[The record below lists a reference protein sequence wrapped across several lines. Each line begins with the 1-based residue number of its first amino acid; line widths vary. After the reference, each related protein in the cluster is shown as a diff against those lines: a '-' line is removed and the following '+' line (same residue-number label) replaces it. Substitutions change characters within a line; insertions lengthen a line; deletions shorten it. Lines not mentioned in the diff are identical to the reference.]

1 MSLEF
6 IWQLPTSGDGRLGH
20 AASSR
25 RGERPPKVGSPYSNG
40 VTDPR
45 GNNFNFFDYI
55 HQIAR
60 AADLTGFNGVQI
72 QHDLEGD
79 ESWIVAGYIARSTR
93 HLKLLTEFDAARGSA
108 VYAAKNAV
116 SYQRYTGGRFAWQIS
131 TNDNAQTRRQQADHI
146 ANEEQLQRIDEF
158 VTVARGVINQSPY
171 SFKGKFFEVL
181 DGGFKGPLGGQ
192 VTPPVYLSGSSD
204 EAYAL
209 SAKQADVHVFNA
221 LPPTE
226 LAKEIARLKHLA
238 AKSERKL
245 AVGLRIDIVAR
256 ETEEEARHDVQR
268 YWSQTGRQ
276 LNADGQDP
284 VISDN
289 LWAHYATP
297 ITGATAALVGSYE
310 QVAAKLIEY
319 AELGISSFILAA
331 IPHFEEAYRIGEH
344 VLPLVR
350 SRLAGGV
357 DPLAK
362 QAA

>member
-146 ANEEQLQRIDEF
+146 ATEEQLQRIDEF

-238 AKSERKL
+238 AKS
-245 AVGLRIDIVAR
+245 
-256 ETEEEARHDVQR
+256 
-268 YWSQTGRQ
+268 
-276 LNADGQDP
+276 
-284 VISDN
+284 
-289 LWAHYATP
+289 
-297 ITGATAALVGSYE
+297 
-310 QVAAKLIEY
+310 
-319 AELGISSFILAA
+319 
-331 IPHFEEAYRIGEH
+331 
-344 VLPLVR
+344 
-350 SRLAGGV
+350 
-357 DPLAK
+357 
-362 QAA
+362 